1 MIVPVLDEK
10 PTDDAPQDPADDAVD
25 VPSDAPAAADE
36 PAGGTVGDVAQ
47 VAEPAE
53 AEVADVDETEPDAD
67 DEAAPV
73 VEEPEAVTA
82 EEDAPVA
89 GAEPEAVAAEEPG
102 PVGGDVTADP
112 VPEDAEAP
120 DGDAP
125 DADAPD
131 AGTGDDEPLPRPTA
145 RAVIQS
151 FGMLAAAVLVGVL
164 AVVPAPYAVNGPG
177 PTTDV
182 LGEVDGSPLIEV
194 DGAPTYP
201 STGELR
207 LTTISGVGGPG
218 YPAYLLNVLRGWVSR
233 ASVVRP
239 VEEVYPQDA
248 TREEIEQ
255 SNAGLMVSSQE
266 NAVVAALVELGY
278 EVPATLVVAGT
289 VEGTDAEGKLEE
301 GDVLTALDGEALAD
315 YQSLVARLGEI
326 EPGTTI
332 TLTVRR
338 HARDA
343 EVAIVTGERDDGGAQ
358 IGIYIDPSF
367 DMPVDVSINIEGVG
381 GPSAGTMF
389 ALGVVDLLTPE
400 DEAAGH
406 VIAGTGTIDVTGE
419 VGPIGGIRQK
429 LAGAVRDGA
438 SWFLA
443 PEANCDE
450 VVGHVPRGLRV
461 VRVATLHEARE
472 AVAAIGADEADDLPT
487 CTAG

>member
-10 PTDDAPQDPADDAVD
+10 PTDDASQDPAHDVDDVPADASPGPAAEGADETVD
-25 VPSDAPAAADE
+25 V
-36 PAGGTVGDVAQ
+36 
-47 VAEPAE
+47 AE
-53 AEVADVDETEPDAD
+53 DGVDD
-67 DEAAPV
+67 
-73 VEEPEAVTA
+73 
-82 EEDAPVA
+82 DAPVA
-89 GAEPEAVAAEEPG
+89 PAPGDAVD
-102 PVGGDVTADP
+102 PVAHPAADP
-112 VPEDAEAP
+112 VAHPAADPAAQPED
-120 DGDAP
+120 D
-125 DADAPD
+125 
-131 AGTGDDEPLPRPTA
+131 PLPRPTP

-151 FGMLAAAVLVGVL
+151 VGMLAAAVLVGIL

-182 LGEVDGSPLIEV
+182 LGEVGGSPLIEV
-194 DGAPTYP
+194 DGATTYP

-218 YPAYLLNVLRGWVSR
+218 YPAYLVNVLRGWVSR

-248 TREEIEQ
+248 TREEIEE

-266 NAVVAALVELGY
+266 NAAVAALVELGY

-289 VEGTDAEGKLEE
+289 VEGTDAVDKLEE
-301 GDVLTALDGEALAD
+301 GDVLTAMDGEPLAD
-315 YQSLVARLGEI
+315 YQSLVARLAEI

-332 TLTVRR
+332 SLTVRR
-338 HARDA
+338 HAQDV
-343 EVAIVTGERDDGGAQ
+343 EVAVVTGEREDGGAQ
-358 IGIYIDPSF
+358 IGVFVDPSF

-389 ALGVVDLLTPE
+389 ALGLVDLLTPE
-400 DEAAGH
+400 DEAAGE
-406 VIAGTGTIDVTGE
+406 VIAGTGTIDVTGA

-438 SWFLA
+438 AWFLA
-443 PEANCDE
+443 PDGNCDE

-461 VRVATLHEARE
+461 VRVATLHDARE
-472 AVAAIGADEADDLPT
+472 AMEAIGAGETDELPT